1 MYAVRGGLRIYVQI
15 LDWANFVM
23 LTVLMAFVA
32 DAVLLCT
39 LFVADL
45 RRQRNVYDQKVLD
58 GTLKSLKLCAGAE

>member
-1 MYAVRGGLRIYVQI
+1 MVRGGLRIYVQI

-45 RRQRNVYDQKVLD
+45 RRQRTAYDQKVLD
-58 GTLKSLKLCAGAE
+58 GTVKSLKLCARG